1 MKDWKQ
7 TKIIISVVTLIILVT
22 LIFISNTNSKQFGV
36 ANNVSTSIASPIY
49 KFSRNKSLK
58 NESETI
64 GKDLNSILKE
74 NESLK
79 NELEELR
86 LKSNE
91 IDVLK
96 SKNNELAELLGIK
109 ESYKNYE
116 GVPAQVV
123 SRSMNNYEKTAI
135 INVGEDK
142 GIKEDMIVVAA
153 KGLYGRITS
162 VSKNTSK
169 VQLITD
175 PASKIT
181 VRVGNST
188 ESLIAEGSLENG
200 LILTMLPLN
209 SRIISEQ
216 YIYTSG
222 MGGVFPGGIYVGKVA
237 DIIYKSNEANS
248 YVTVNT
254 AIDQNSVRNLLVLT
268 KETDP
273 RNRKTQNIQKPQE
286 MQIQNNVNQDI
297 EVNNQNNQNV
307 QNRQENIQNNI

>member
-22 LIFISNTNSKQFGV
+22 LIFISNTNSKQFGF
-36 ANNVSTSIASPIY
+36 ANNLSTSIASPIY
-49 KFSRNKSLK
+49 KISRKKSLK

-74 NESLK
+74 NENLK
-79 NELEELR
+79 SELEALR

-116 GVPAQVV
+116 GVPAQVL

-142 GIKEDMIVVAA
+142 GIKEDMIVVAS
-153 KGLYGRITS
+153 KGLYGRVTS

-181 VRVGNST
+181 VRVGNNA

-200 LILTMLPLN
+200 LILTMLPRN

-268 KETDP
+268 KETDS
-273 RNRKTQNIQKPQE
+273 RNRNT
-286 MQIQNNVNQDI
+286 
-297 EVNNQNNQNV
+297 QNV
-307 QNRQENIQNNI
+307 QEPQENIQNNTQSANNIG

>member
-22 LIFISNTNSKQFGV
+22 LIFISNTNSKQFGF
-36 ANNVSTSIASPIY
+36 ANNLSTSIASPIY
-49 KFSRNKSLK
+49 KISRKKSLK

-74 NESLK
+74 NENLK
-79 NELEELR
+79 SELEALR

-116 GVPAQVV
+116 GVPAQVL
-123 SRSMNNYEKTAI
+123 SRSMNNYEKTSI

-142 GIKEDMIVVAA
+142 GIKEDMIVVAS
-153 KGLYGRITS
+153 KGLYGRVTS

-181 VRVGNST
+181 VRVGNNA

-200 LILTMLPLN
+200 LILTMLPRN

-268 KETDP
+268 KETDS
-273 RNRKTQNIQKPQE
+273 RNRNT
-286 MQIQNNVNQDI
+286 
-297 EVNNQNNQNV
+297 QNV
-307 QNRQENIQNNI
+307 QEPQENIQNNTQSANNIG

>member
-7 TKIIISVVTLIILVT
+7 TKIIISVITFVILVT
-22 LIFISNTNSKQFGV
+22 LIFISNTNAKQFGIL
-36 ANNVSTSIASPIY
+36 NNISTSMASPIY
-49 KFSRNKSLK
+49 KFSRRRELK

-64 GKDLNSILKE
+64 GKNLQNILNE
-74 NESLK
+74 NEELK
-79 NELEELR
+79 KELEELR

-96 SKNNELAELLGIK
+96 SKNDELAELLGIK
-109 ESYKNYE
+109 DSYKNYE
-116 GVPAQVV
+116 GIPAQVV
-123 SRSMNNYEKTAI
+123 SKSISNYEKTAI

-142 GIKEDMIVVAA
+142 GIKENMIVVAA
-153 KGLYGRITS
+153 KGLYGRVIT

-181 VRVGNST
+181 VRVGNSA
-188 ESLIAEGSLENG
+188 ESLIAEGNLENG
-200 LILTMLPLN
+200 LILTMLPQN
-209 SRIISEQ
+209 NRIISEQ

-222 MGGVFPGGIYVGKVA
+222 MGGVFPGGIYVGRVA

-254 AIDQNSVRNLLVLT
+254 AIDPNSVRNLLVLT
-268 KETDP
+268 
-273 RNRKTQNIQKPQE
+273 NQNENNNKNSNSNNISS
-286 MQIQNNVNQDI
+286 QNNEFGVNNKIKSQKI
-297 EVNNQNNQNV
+297 EVQNKQNTKNV
-307 QNRQENIQNNI
+307 Q